1 MPPSRNR
8 SKGSRFPGARIK
20 RIMQMDEEVGKLS
33 ASVPH
38 MISKSLERFMQSL
51 LEEGTKEAR
60 SRGSKKVTPNHLKTA
75 IQSNPNFDFLLEK
88 VAGIPDTGV
97 EKETDNKAGPS
108 KSRAGYVRPSR
119 RKKTEGELVQVW
131 PLQTWY
137 DTKRGC
143 SVRKESSSLGI
154 SNSIKELL
162 LYIHNAHGYERDQKK
177 RREVKKEEQ
186 RELNWEGWK
195 GKGERKKEFVQ
206 VLIIDSKPDDTKP
219 IPDSQPAGLPQLGTW
234 KRDMEGTGGS
244 GEGGRGMFDDYEEDE
259 DDY

>member
-1 MPPSRNR
+1 
-8 SKGSRFPGARIK
+8 ARIK

-38 MISKSLERFMQSL
+38 MICELSVFSSIVPSQGVLPKSLERFMQSL

-119 RKKTEGELVQVW
+119 RKKT
-131 PLQTWY
+131 
-137 DTKRGC
+137 
-143 SVRKESSSLGI
+143 
-154 SNSIKELL
+154 
-162 LYIHNAHGYERDQKK
+162 
-177 RREVKKEEQ
+177 
-186 RELNWEGWK
+186 
-195 GKGERKKEFVQ
+195 
-206 VLIIDSKPDDTKP
+206 
-219 IPDSQPAGLPQLGTW
+219 
-234 KRDMEGTGGS
+234 
-244 GEGGRGMFDDYEEDE
+244 
-259 DDY
+259 